1 MPLGITKKSQ
11 IKKRHSAL
19 LFNFLDE
26 LKENTSIDNIY
37 FSSEKENKSYYRY
50 NKKNSSKRELKG
62 LNNIK
67 RNISNI
73 EKKKSDTIF
82 VNNYKRKALSS
93 IDNIQNIKRN
103 NLDKMEIEEKK
114 KVKRIY
120 TNKRMELYD
129 ELTNKIYIIKKFNE
143 DEIPFT
149 SSKILPEIQ
158 WQDIDNDILT
168 DDDQL
173 KRSRKKELNWI
184 GETIKLIQK
193 NENYLTENIQRKKC
207 KNKNRKKHI

>member
-1 MPLGITKKSQ
+1 M
-11 IKKRHSAL
+11 
-19 LFNFLDE
+19 
-26 LKENTSIDNIY
+26 
-37 FSSEKENKSYYRY
+37 
-50 NKKNSSKRELKG
+50 
-62 LNNIK
+62 
-67 RNISNI
+67 
-73 EKKKSDTIF
+73 IF

-129 ELTNKIYIIKKFNE
+129 ELTNKIYKIKKFNE

>member
-11 IKKRHSAL
+11 IKKRHSSL

-37 FSSEKENKSYYRY
+37 FSSEKDNKSYFRY
-50 NKKNSSKRELKG
+50 NKKNSNKRELKG

-73 EKKKSDTIF
+73 EKKNSDMIF

-129 ELTNKIYIIKKFNE
+129 ELTNKIYKIKKFNE

>member
-37 FSSEKENKSYYRY
+37 FSSEKDNKSYFRY
-50 NKKNSSKRELKG
+50 NKKNSNKRELKG

-129 ELTNKIYIIKKFNE
+129 ELTNKIYKIKKFNE

>member
-37 FSSEKENKSYYRY
+37 FSSEKENKSYFRY

-73 EKKKSDTIF
+73 EKKKTDTIF

>member
-1 MPLGITKKSQ
+1 MFEQS
-11 IKKRHSAL
+11 
-19 LFNFLDE
+19 
-26 LKENTSIDNIY
+26 
-37 FSSEKENKSYYRY
+37 
-50 NKKNSSKRELKG
+50 
-62 LNNIK
+62 
-67 RNISNI
+67 
-73 EKKKSDTIF
+73 
-82 VNNYKRKALSS
+82 RKALSS

-103 NLDKMEIEEKK
+103 NLDKMESEEKK

>member
-1 MPLGITKKSQ
+1 
-11 IKKRHSAL
+11 
-19 LFNFLDE
+19 
-26 LKENTSIDNIY
+26 
-37 FSSEKENKSYYRY
+37 
-50 NKKNSSKRELKG
+50 
-62 LNNIK
+62 
-67 RNISNI
+67 
-73 EKKKSDTIF
+73 
-82 VNNYKRKALSS
+82 
-93 IDNIQNIKRN
+93 
-103 NLDKMEIEEKK
+103 MEIEEKK

-193 NENYLTENIQRKKC
+193 NENYLTENIQRKNC
-207 KNKNRKKHI
+207 KNKHRKKHI

>member
-11 IKKRHSAL
+11 IKKRHSPL

-37 FSSEKENKSYYRY
+37 FSSEKENKSYFRY

-73 EKKKSDTIF
+73 EKKNSDMIF

-129 ELTNKIYIIKKFNE
+129 ELTNKIYKIKKFNE

-193 NENYLTENIQRKKC
+193 NENYLTENIQRKNC
-207 KNKNRKKHI
+207 KNKHRKKHI

>member
-37 FSSEKENKSYYRY
+37 FSSEKDNKSYFRY
-50 NKKNSSKRELKG
+50 NKKNSNKRELKG

-67 RNISNI
+67 RNISNF
-73 EKKKSDTIF
+73 EKKNSDMF
-82 VNNYKRKALSS
+82 FGNNYKRKALSS

-129 ELTNKIYIIKKFNE
+129 ELTNKIYKIKKFNE

-193 NENYLTENIQRKKC
+193 NENYLTENIQRKIC
-207 KNKNRKKHI
+207 KNKHRKKHI